1 MYERSGTQL
10 LRATNEIKLGL
21 DTSEKLTSVM
31 TFLTNLGVASL
42 ILSNF
47 KFILVGKADRQSL
60 RLEF

>member
-31 TFLTNLGVASL
+31 AFLNILGVATV
-42 ILSNF
+42 LSYPISNSF
-47 KFILVGKADRQSL
+47 S
-60 RLEF
+60 